1 MGAVVIEGPRACGKT
16 ATARQVAASE
26 VQLDVDQNAR
36 RAVAVDPGLVL
47 EGPAPRLIDEW
58 QTEPEI
64 WNHIRRAI
72 DERGA
77 AGQFILTG
85 SATPADDVTR
95 HTGAGR
101 IASLRMRPM
110 TLFESGHGSGAVSF
124 EATLAGDPPRAPD
137 PGLTVKDLADRA
149 CVGGWPGYLSLG
161 VREVTDAVRSYIDEI
176 RRSDVS
182 RLDGTSRDPAKVGR
196 LMASVARHVATRA
209 SIPTLAS
216 DVGGDGGPLADTT
229 VREYVAAL
237 ERLMILED
245 QPAWNPHLRSR
256 SRLRKAPKLHFVD
269 PSLAVAALGAS
280 PETLLADLEYFGFV
294 FESLVVRDLRVLA
307 QRIDA
312 EVLQYED
319 NTGLEIDAIVRQRS
333 GDWAA
338 VAIKLGHRQVDD
350 AARDLLKLRD
360 ERVDTSRTGE
370 PSALAV
376 IVGTGLSYVR
386 DDGVSVIAI
395 GALGP

>member
-1 MGAVVIEGPRACGKT
+1 
-16 ATARQVAASE
+16 
-26 VQLDVDQNAR
+26 
-36 RAVAVDPGLVL
+36 
-47 EGPAPRLIDEW
+47 
-58 QTEPEI
+58 
-64 WNHIRRAI
+64 
-72 DERGA
+72 
-77 AGQFILTG
+77 
-85 SATPADDVTR
+85 
-95 HTGAGR
+95 
-101 IASLRMRPM
+101 
-110 TLFESGHGSGAVSF
+110 VSF

-137 PGLTVKDLADRA
+137 PGLTVKDLADLA

-161 VREVTDAVRSYIDEI
+161 VREATDAVRSYIDEI

-350 AARDLLKLRD
+350 AAKDLLKLRD